1 MEVVTIQ
8 SEVYAKILDLINAI
22 STGAK
27 TKEKEPKDVFLDNQ
41 EFLQLMNISKRTAQ
55 SWRDNGVISFS
66 QVGSKIYYRMEDVQN
81 LLDSNHKQAFK
92 KRK

>member
-27 TKEKEPKDVFLDNQ
+27 TKEKEPKDIWLDNQ
-41 EFLQLMNISKRTAQ
+41 EFIQYMKISKRLAQ
-55 SWRDNGVISFS
+55 HYRDTGVITFS
-66 QVGSKIYYRMEDVQN
+66 QIGSKIYYRLSDIEA
-81 LLDSNHKQAFK
+81 LLLK
-92 KRK
+92 KSIKAHSKK